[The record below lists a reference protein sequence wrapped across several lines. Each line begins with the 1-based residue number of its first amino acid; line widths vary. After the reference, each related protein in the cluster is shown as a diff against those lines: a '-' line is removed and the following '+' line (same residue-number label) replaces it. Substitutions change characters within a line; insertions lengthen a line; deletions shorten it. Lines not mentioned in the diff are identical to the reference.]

1 MEGDIPEE
9 TAVRRSDLSVVFNE
23 LPLFK
28 DLDYQFLREI
38 AQDSTWLSLPGGAT
52 LFSAGDPADA
62 LYVVLSGCLGVFS
75 PAERRNR
82 GFVGR
87 VAAGDTVGEMG
98 LISGRPRNAHVVA
111 LRDTELARLPADSF
125 NRLFRQHPEAILR
138 IARLTVDRLEFAQSR
153 TRTHSRAARTF
164 TLLPQS
170 VEVDVG
176 GFAAELVKALT
187 AFGRT
192 ELVWNVRAGTH
203 TSHWFH
209 RIESAND
216 YVVYVGEAGVGRWS
230 SLCVRQADT
239 LLLLARAESPVGTW
253 ATLARP
259 HGAAMGLPSPAD
271 VARPADLADPENR
284 APSAGSEVAANAVL
298 SATATAVAAAA
309 APMPEA
315 PAAPAAP
322 AVPMAPQHAE
332 LILIHDGELARG
344 AAARWLASVPPAT
357 PHHHVTSKADVPR
370 IARTLTGRGVGLVL
384 SGGGARGFAHIGIVK
399 ALREAN
405 IPIDLVG
412 GTSMGAILGGGVS
425 LCWSIDELTDR
436 FRHSFVDSK
445 PLRDYTLPFVSLVSG
460 RKVTRLLQRAFGDV
474 TIEDLPLDFFCVS
487 SNLSTGHTEVHRRG
501 ELWRWLRASVA
512 IPGVLPPVVHKGEL
526 LVDGGTMN
534 NLPVDAMRDLGRG
547 PVIGCDVGAD
557 RAFTTDT
564 DEVDVPLP
572 WQLMRWMREKKHRPN
587 IFQIL
592 WRAGMVNSNAM
603 TAAHREKTDLL
614 LQPPLAQIDM
624 LNWNGFDRAIAAG
637 YEYAVRRLETLPP
650 DSVLL
655 KSVLTPDPDGL

>member
-28 DLDYQFLREI
+28 DLDYAFVREI
-38 AQDSTWLSLPGGAT
+38 AQDSQWLSLPGGAT

-62 LYVVLSGCLGVFS
+62 LYVVLSGCLGVYS
-75 PAERRNR
+75 PTERRNR

-87 VAAGDTVGEMG
+87 VTAGDTVGEMG

-138 IARLTVDRLEFAQSR
+138 IARLTVDRLESSQSR
-153 TRTHSRAARTF
+153 VRAHSHAARTF

-176 GFAAELVKALT
+176 GFAADLVKALS

-209 RIESAND
+209 RIESANE
-216 YVVYVGEAGVGRWS
+216 YVVYVAEANPGRWS

-239 LLLLARAESPVGTW
+239 LLLLARADSEVRPW
-253 ATLARP
+253 ATLLRP
-259 HGAAMGLPSPAD
+259 QAAAMASATPASP
-271 VARPADLADPENR
+271 
-284 APSAGSEVAANAVL
+284 APSANSPEPVDPAPSANSSGAADP
-298 SATATAVAAAA
+298 
-309 APMPEA
+309 APSMNPAGPA
-315 PAAPAAP
+315 PPAMS
-322 AVPMAPQHAE
+322 MAPQHAE
-332 LILIHDGELARG
+332 LILIHDGELVRG
-344 AAARWLASVPPAT
+344 AAARWLAGVLPGT

-370 IARTLTGRGVGLVL
+370 VARMLTGRGVGLVL
-384 SGGGARGFAHIGIVK
+384 SGGGARGFAHIGIVQ

-412 GTSMGAILGGGVS
+412 GTSMGAILGAGVS
-425 LCWSIDELTDR
+425 LCWTIDELKDR
-436 FRHSFVDSK
+436 FRRSFVDAK

-487 SNLSTGHTEVHRRG
+487 SNLSTGHSEVHRRG

-564 DEVDVPLP
+564 DDVDVPLP

-614 LQPPLAQIDM
+614 LQPPLATIDM

-637 YEYAVRRLETLPP
+637 YEYAVRRLETLPM
-650 DSVLL
+650 DSVLW
-655 KSVLTPDPDGL
+655 KSVPKE

>member
-9 TAVRRSDLSVVFNE
+9 TAIRRSDLSVVFNE

-28 DLDYQFLREI
+28 DLDFAFLREI
-38 AQDSTWLSLPGGAT
+38 AQAAQWLSLPGGAT

-75 PAERRNR
+75 PSERRN
-82 GFVGR
+82 GGLVGR

-98 LISGRPRNAHVVA
+98 LISGRPRSANVVA
-111 LRDTELARLPADSF
+111 LRDTELARLSSESF
-125 NRLFRQHPEAILR
+125 HKLFGQHPEAMLR
-138 IARLTVDRLEFAQSR
+138 IARLTVDRLESSQSR
-153 TRTHSRAARTF
+153 VRGHSHAARTF
-164 TLLPQS
+164 ALLPQS

-176 GFAAELVKALT
+176 GFAAELVKALS

-192 ELVWNVRAGTH
+192 ELVWNVRAGSH

-209 RIESAND
+209 RVESANE
-216 YVVYVGEAGVGRWS
+216 YVVYVAEANAGRWS
-230 SLCVRQADT
+230 SLCVRQADS
-239 LLLLARAESPVGTW
+239 LLLLARAESAAGTW
-253 ATLARP
+253 PGLTRP
-259 HGAAMGLPSPAD
+259 Q
-271 VARPADLADPENR
+271 E
-284 APSAGSEVAANAVL
+284 SA
-298 SATATAVAAAA
+298 
-309 APMPEA
+309 
-315 PAAPAAP
+315 
-322 AVPMAPQHAE
+322 MAPQRAE
-332 LILIHDGELARG
+332 LVLMHDGELARG
-344 AAARWLASVPPAT
+344 AAARWLAGLPGGT
-357 PHHHVTSKADVPR
+357 PHHHVTGKSDIAR
-370 IARTLTGRGVGLVL
+370 IARMVTGRGVGLVL

-399 ALREAN
+399 ALREAQ

-412 GTSMGAILGGGVS
+412 GTSMGAILGAGVS
-425 LCWSIDELTDR
+425 ACWTIEELTDR
-436 FRHSFVDSK
+436 FRRSFVDAK

-460 RKVTRLLQRAFGDV
+460 HKVTKLLQRAFGDV

-487 SNLSTGHTEVHRRG
+487 SNLTTGHSEVHRRG

-534 NLPVDAMRDLGRG
+534 NLPVDAMRELGRG

-557 RAFTTDT
+557 RAFTTDA

-592 WRAGMVNSNAM
+592 WRAGMVNSTAV

-614 LQPPLAQIDM
+614 LQPPLASIDM
-624 LNWNGFDRAIAAG
+624 LNWHGFDRAIAAG
-637 YEYAVRRLETLPP
+637 YEYAVRRLEMLPASSP
-650 DSVLL
+650 LRSSGNPQSPAARPSSAPSV
-655 KSVLTPDPDGL
+655 

>member
-28 DLDYQFLREI
+28 DLDYAFLREI
-38 AQDSTWLSLPGGAT
+38 AQDSQWLSLPGGAT

-62 LYVVLSGCLGVFS
+62 LYVVLSGCLGVYS
-75 PAERRNR
+75 PGERRNR

-87 VAAGDTVGEMG
+87 VTAGDTVGEMG

-138 IARLTVDRLEFAQSR
+138 IARLTVDRLESSQSR
-153 TRTHSRAARTF
+153 VRAHSHAARTF

-176 GFAAELVKALT
+176 GFAAELVKALS

-209 RIESAND
+209 RIESANE
-216 YVVYVGEAGVGRWS
+216 YVVYVAEANPGRWS

-239 LLLLARAESPVGTW
+239 LLLLARADSEVRPW
-253 ATLARP
+253 ATLRP
-259 HGAAMGLPSPAD
+259 QAAAMASATPASPAPSTN
-271 VARPADLADPENR
+271 PADPQ
-284 APSAGSEVAANAVL
+284 P
-298 SATATAVAAAA
+298 
-309 APMPEA
+309 
-315 PAAPAAP
+315 PAM
-322 AVPMAPQHAE
+322 PMAPQHAE
-332 LILIHDGELARG
+332 LILIHDGELVRG
-344 AAARWLASVPPAT
+344 AAARWLASVLPGT

-370 IARTLTGRGVGLVL
+370 VARMLTGRGVGLVL
-384 SGGGARGFAHIGIVK
+384 SGGGARGFAHIGIVQ

-412 GTSMGAILGGGVS
+412 GTSMGAILGAGVS
-425 LCWSIDELTDR
+425 LCWTIDELKDR
-436 FRHSFVDSK
+436 FRRSFVDAK

-487 SNLSTGHTEVHRRG
+487 SNLSTGHSEVHRRG

-557 RAFTTDT
+557 RAFTTDS
-564 DEVDVPLP
+564 DDVDVPLP

-614 LQPPLAQIDM
+614 LQPPLATIDM

-637 YEYAVRRLETLPP
+637 YEYAVRRLETLPM
-650 DSVLL
+650 DSPLRPL
-655 KSVLTPDPDGL
+655 PTPTKNPQSPAALPSSAPAE